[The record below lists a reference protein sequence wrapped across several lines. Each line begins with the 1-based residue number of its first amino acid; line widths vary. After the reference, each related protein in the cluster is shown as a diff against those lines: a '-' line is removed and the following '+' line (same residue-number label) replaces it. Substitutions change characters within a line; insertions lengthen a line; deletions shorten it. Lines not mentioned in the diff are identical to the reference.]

1 MHNDIQVSPSI
12 NVSCYGRGQW
22 IIFASTEHEDGR
34 YLGFTR
40 GFGSKVNA
48 LKVAREWAKL
58 TTAQLR
64 DICNKR
70 SEA

>member
-1 MHNDIQVSPSI
+1 MQNEIQVSPNI
-12 NVSCYGRGQW
+12 YVSCFGRGQW

-40 GFGSKVNA
+40 GFGSKANT

-64 DICNKR
+64 NICN
-70 SEA
+70 A